1 MKVLAENIGRAMIT
15 VSIGRY
21 LKRVLEN
28 PDINAAAGDT

>member
-1 MKVLAENIGRAMIT
+1 MKVLAENISRAMIA

-21 LKRVLEN
+21 PKRVLEN